1 MALNSTANKSGLK
14 PSALRPGKRTAS
26 LRRHPAAVGDSGLS
40 ASSLDGVPPAVA
52 PGSGPVEGD
61 VALTS
66 HLCSAFGVDFELPPG
81 ANQVIVE
88 SSGQVVEG
96 HLQVFAAGGREVPTT
111 SLTYD
116 DETMHEA
123 AVREFRQ
130 SQAVGFQSPKLL
142 GHCARL
148 GIEAGKSKAAIA
160 RATGMSRSLI
170 ARAAPVRALMDKH
183 PDLALSRSH
192 FETVLPLDEPEQE
205 RLLQEA
211 ADKKLPVHALEQL
224 IATAHPE
231 RQRGGNKTLTDLVE
245 LAGLAERFGA
255 EWQQNQQ
262 GCVDAVRRLLR
273 LTGARAPHLL
283 GVPHGTDETA

>member
-1 MALNSTANKSGLK
+1 MALNSTASPSGLK
-14 PSALRPGKRTAS
+14 QRGSRTTPRTERRTRRAIPSVSDTGIDS
-26 LRRHPAAVGDSGLS
+26 AVGSDAGV
-40 ASSLDGVPPAVA
+40 ADGAPP
-52 PGSGPVEGD
+52 
-61 VALTS
+61 LTS
-66 HLCSAFGVDFELPPG
+66 PRLSSAFGVDFTLPPG
-81 ANQVIVE
+81 AHQVVVD
-88 SSGQVVEG
+88 STGMVVEG
-96 HLQVFAAGGREVPTT
+96 HLQVFAAGSREVATT

-148 GIEAGKSKAAIA
+148 GIEAGKSKSAIA
-160 RATGMSRSLI
+160 RATGTSRSLI

-192 FETVLPLDEPEQE
+192 FETVLPLAEPEQE

-231 RQRGGNKTLTDLVE
+231 RQRGGNKALTDLVE